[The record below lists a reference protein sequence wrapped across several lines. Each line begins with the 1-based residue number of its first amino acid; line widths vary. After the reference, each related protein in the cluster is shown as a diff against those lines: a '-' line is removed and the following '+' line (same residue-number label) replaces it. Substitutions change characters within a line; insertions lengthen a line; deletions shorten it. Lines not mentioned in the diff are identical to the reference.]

1 MNRNVLEDFY
11 NDPARY
17 RRLAQR
23 EQARAIREGFAWLSG
38 RLARQF
44 ADLKA
49 HLTRRV
55 HAVPARWIERLG

>member
-23 EQARAIREGFAWLSG
+23 EQARAIREGLAALLGGLLRLFATLK
-38 RLARQF
+38 LHFMARIH
-44 ADLKA
+44 A
-49 HLTRRV
+49 H
-55 HAVPARWIERLG
+55 PARWVTRLG